1 LASKTVLDF
10 EKSIADLDDNLEKL
24 RQIVADRTHPENTE
38 NLPGEIANL
47 EDHRTAILRELFA
60 RLTPWDKVLLA
71 RHERRPYTLDYIQ
84 AMTTDFQELH
94 GDRSFADDGAI
105 VAGLARID
113 DIPVAI
119 VGHQKGRDIKQRQ
132 FRNFGYAR
140 PEGYRKAVR
149 VMQMAAKF
157 GIPIITIV
165 DTPAASADV
174 AADERGIS
182 EAIARSMY
190 EMSTLPVPI
199 VSAVVGEGGSG
210 GALGI
215 AVANRVLMLEHSIYS
230 VIPPEGCAAI
240 LWRDP
245 ERKAEAASAL
255 NLTAQHALNLGV
267 IEEIVPEPLG
277 GAHRD
282 WASTASTLRDAL
294 VRNLRELMKSSGD
307 DLAKQRYQR
316 FRKIGQYHE
325 DIVAVKRNGHKSHDG
340 G

>member
-1 LASKTVLDF
+1 MK
-10 EKSIADLDDNLEKL
+10 
-24 RQIVADRTHPENTE
+24 
-38 NLPGEIANL
+38 
-47 EDHRTAILRELFA
+47 
-60 RLTPWDKVLLA
+60 
-71 RHERRPYTLDYIQ
+71 
-84 AMTTDFQELH
+84 
-94 GDRSFADDGAI
+94 
-105 VAGLARID
+105 
-113 DIPVAI
+113 
-119 VGHQKGRDIKQRQ
+119 
-132 FRNFGYAR
+132 
-140 PEGYRKAVR
+140 
-149 VMQMAAKF
+149 MAAKF
-157 GIPIITIV
+157 GMPIVTII

-190 EMSTLPVPI
+190 EMSALPVPI

-282 WASTASTLRDAL
+282 WSLTADRLREAL
-294 VRNLRELMKSSGD
+294 VRNLRELMASSGE

-325 DIVAVKRNGHKSHDG
+325 DAIEKRNGHKPHDG